1 METIQS
7 KLNLDAPVILRISN
21 SGVKAEFEGDK
32 GKIYKNIG
40 LPSLSKILT
49 IDAEFD
55 TGFLPIFG
63 KNYIGV
69 KRYYKYPDKEIIFI
83 EASPANRTV
92 RFGKG
97 DSETK
102 EFKNVAF
109 PGLLMAITMRVKS
122 NGQLEVANHKLFATP
137 NPIIRDSDQLYRF
150 PFGNVYSDGGIC
162 WGNINPSKNIRT
174 LTQAAGLLD
183 EFLYGRM
190 NSDLYSSGRSSGM
203 SLEKLLESLQDKP
216 EFTETLTKTDLTF
229 RDLASMLK
237 SKNVG

>member
-1 METIQS
+1 METTQS
-7 KLNLDAPVILRISN
+7 KLNLDAPIILKISN

-32 GKIYKNIG
+32 GKVYKNIS
-40 LPSLSKILT
+40 LPSLSKVLT
-49 IDAEFD
+49 VDAEFD

-92 RFGKG
+92 NFGKN
-97 DSETK
+97 DFDTK

-137 NPIIRDSDQLYRF
+137 NPIIRDNDQLYRF
-150 PFGNVYSDGGIC
+150 PFGNVYSDGAIC
-162 WGNINPSKNIRT
+162 WGNIVPGKNIKT
-174 LTQAAGLLD
+174 LTQAASLLD

-190 NSDLYSSGRSSGM
+190 NADLYTPNRSNGM
-203 SLEKLLESLQDKP
+203 SLEALLESLQDKP
-216 EFTETLTKTDLTF
+216 EFTETLIKTDLTF
-229 RDLASMLK
+229 RDLVSMLK